1 MSLRSIALFCA
12 LVLAVA
18 CSPIFAFGETTETVE
33 IVADATPPPVEA
45 GPVVI
50 VPDAPPPPSTDW
62 TALLA
67 IGSGAVFSIVELLK
81 KNLPFLQQPAPPA
94 PPSALRGWLVYASV
108 LPVAAGVALYQVGYA
123 DPLLLAKH
131 AGMLVLV
138 TVGGRAA
145 LYKLI
150 EKAFRREA
158 PPEFVRSVSEPP
170 VYQSKAPPS

>member
-1 MSLRSIALFCA
+1 MTLRFLALFCA
-12 LVLAVA
+12 FALACCV
-18 CSPIFAFGETTETVE
+18 PILPVFSETTETVE
-33 IVADATPPPVEA
+33 IVADAPPATVAA

-81 KNLPFLQQPAPPA
+81 KNLPFLQQTT
-94 PPSALRGWLVYASV
+94 PPSAARGWLVYASV
-108 LPVAAGVALYQVGYA
+108 LPVAAGVALYQVGYS

-158 PPEFVRSVSEPP
+158 PPEFVISSYARPP
-170 VYQSKAPPS
+170 VDDEKTS